1 MGKSGIGINNSF
13 YGRKHTEESKAKMR
27 KAHLGK
33 KLTEKHKEKIR
44 SYRHTKEARQK
55 ISDAQKGSINHFW
68 QGGIFIDSYPIE
80 FSNILKQEIRI
91 RDNYTCQLCG
101 CEQNGRRLSV
111 HHIHYLKEDCYPDV
125 VALCCSCNTRVNAN
139 RDYWE
144 ERFENELIARGL
156 FCWSLSRE
164 IDNT

>member
-91 RDNYTCQLCG
+91 RDNYTCQECGRVQEELGYSLC
-101 CEQNGRRLSV
+101 V
-111 HHIHYLKEDCYPDV
+111 HHIDYNKENNDFNNL
-125 VALCCSCNTRVNAN
+125 VALCRSCHAKTGFSR
-139 RDYWE
+139 RDWTIYYK
-144 ERFENELIARGL
+144 ERISKSMVMNE
-156 FCWSLSRE
+156 
-164 IDNT
+164 